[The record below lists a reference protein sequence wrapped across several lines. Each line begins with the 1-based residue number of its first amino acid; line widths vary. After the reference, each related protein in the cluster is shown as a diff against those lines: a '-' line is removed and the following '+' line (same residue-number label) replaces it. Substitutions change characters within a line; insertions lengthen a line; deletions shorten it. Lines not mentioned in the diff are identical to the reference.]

1 MAVAAPFIWGT
12 GGSQMTP
19 EEIAAQRKV
28 AQAMIAQ
35 GSDYSPVQSWSQGA
49 ARVAQAIFGGM
60 QARDANE
67 AAKANA
73 ASEAALLTGLFS
85 GGAPTNI
92 VPPAAAA
99 APSVAASAITSAPLP
114 PVASTAPDSGLT
126 DAIAKAASA
135 RGVDPAYLT
144 RLAKVETG
152 GNVNATTPL
161 SSAGGPFQFIDA
173 TAKQYGLN
181 NRFDVNESADAAARL
196 TLDNK
201 AALTQALGR
210 EPTAGELYLA
220 HQQGSGG
227 AAKILTADPHTP
239 IENVIGFKAA
249 ANNGAVP
256 GMTAGQFANKW
267 TSRFADIGAQPTATA
282 QADPAALPVNAQS
295 TQGYAIPGQPAPA
308 VQTVAQAM
316 PQSGVNPRVLA
327 AMASPYVSDGT
338 KRVLGIMLQSQLA
351 SEGVTPIDAG
361 NKIILT
367 DKRGNVIREMAKG
380 EPNKGP
386 EYGVIA
392 KDAYGNEQYG
402 WRDPR
407 TKTVTPFTPPNA
419 AAGQPVTVPGP
430 DGKPIVVPANADPK
444 VYREAASKA
453 GVANALPASFDD
465 TTKLRHEVS
474 QLPAYKNLAQA
485 APIYKSMLETAG
497 TNSKASDLNLVY
509 GLGKIFDPNSV
520 VREGEMVMVKNT
532 ASLPDW
538 LIGTANAL
546 NGGQALTP
554 ETRQAI
560 LKEAYN
566 RIQSY
571 KSLYD
576 QDTTMYRAI
585 AERNRMN
592 PADVVQDFGEFKP
605 YVPASTKPV
614 VIDGY
619 TIKAK

>member
-1 MAVAAPFIWGT
+1 MAISAPFVWGA
-12 GGSQMTP
+12 GGAQMTP
-19 EEIAAQRKV
+19 DEIATQRKV
-28 AQAMIAQ
+28 AQAMLAQ

-92 VPPAAAA
+92 VPPAAATPATVPAPA
-99 APSVAASAITSAPLP
+99 AADDAASAIAGIESGGKYDLLG
-114 PVASTAPDSGLT
+114 PVTKTGDRAYGKYQVMGANVPAWT
-126 DAIAKAASA
+126 KAFA
-135 RGVDPAYLT
+135 
-144 RLAKVETG
+144 
-152 GNVNATTPL
+152 
-161 SSAGGPFQFIDA
+161 
-173 TAKQYGLN
+173 
-181 NRFDVNESADAAARL
+181 
-196 TLDNK
+196 
-201 AALTQALGR
+201 GR
-210 EPTAGELYLA
+210 EMTPQEFLA
-220 HQQGSGG
+220 SPEAQDAVFKGQFGQYAAKYGPEG
-227 AAKILTADPHTP
+227 AAKAWFAGERGMNNPNARDQLGTTVQSYADRFSKSY
-239 IENVIGFKAA
+239 G
-249 ANNGAVP
+249 GAPVQV
-256 GMTAGQFANKW
+256 A
-267 TSRFADIGAQPTATA
+267 S
-282 QADPAALPVNAQS
+282 ADPAALPVNAQS
-295 TQGYAIPGQPAPA
+295 TEGFAIPGQPAPA

-316 PQSGVNPRVLA
+316 PAAGVNPRVLA

-338 KRVLGIMLQSQLA
+338 KRVLGIMLQNQLSQDA
-351 SEGVTPIDAG
+351 VTQVDLG
-361 NKIILT
+361 NKVGIM
-367 DKRGNVIREMAKG
+367 DKRGNIIRTIDKG

-386 EYGVIA
+386 TFGDTGEIDPQTGQPI
-392 KDAYGNEQYG
+392 KGFIDT
-402 WRDPR
+402 RD
-407 TKTVTPFTPPNA
+407 KTVTPYRPQPQA
-419 AAGQPVTVPGP
+419 AAAPSAIPPVPPG
-430 DGKPIVVPANADPK
+430 VDPK
-444 VYREAASKA
+444 VWRETFSKSAA
-453 GVANALPASFDD
+453 ANATPASFDD
-465 TTKLRHEVS
+465 TYKLRHEIS

-554 ETRQAI
+554 ETRAAI

-571 KSLYD
+571 KALYD
-576 QDTTMYRAI
+576 QDAATYRGI

-605 YVPASTKPV
+605 YVPASAAPSPAA
-614 VIDGY
+614 IDDLVKKYGG
-619 TIKAK
+619 K